1 MPGGEIM
8 KKRKFYATRTE
19 TRVVTVYV
27 EASNKEEAEELLS
40 QDYDSHHEIKT
51 KLDTWDYDLEGD
63 NE

>member
-1 MPGGEIM
+1 M
-8 KKRKFYATRTE
+8 KKRFYATRTE

-51 KLDTWDYDLEGD
+51 KHDTWDYDLEGD